1 MPVTTRSKT
10 RTTSLSAPAPNTN
23 LTQPPLKTSR
33 SSDDSPSVYDGT
45 SILCAN
51 STPSPPVMTL
61 TPSLLHES
69 SPKRIYLQQSLLV
82 LIQSHY
88 LRLLF
93 KSARKDNYCH
103 RPFSHLRDILI
114 SFFQTV
120 GYVSNRFLESSSLA
134 VKVFFETFSRPVM
147 MQQLPQLCYMA
158 SIFKAKV
165 HSVCVTVDNRTLVKD
180 IGEFTSIITHLK
192 SHDGCCLLHHFLD
205 PSSSDFL
212 PGLRVLEVTNKLSND
227 LFTSF
232 CKSLTVNNTVV
243 EFHLGIDS
251 ISSAEAA
258 SLAEVFSLNKTL
270 RKICLKSSNS
280 LQDEESLIIFTAISN
295 NVVISKIDLT
305 NLRIKSSNVLLP
317 LLKSSS
323 LRSVKFPLNCRLD
336 SFVFDVLK
344 INSNIREVVIQ
355 NCKFDSQD
363 LTEILKCNTSLKK
376 LEIGGPLTI
385 SLCKALETNT
395 SLLEFVVHNSNWFPN
410 GSPIN
415 DQIPQ
420 SLSELLRRNTSLAVL
435 NIDCRFA
442 SSSQFK
448 TFLKGFEQNST
459 VKKVILPELNFA
471 CLMLVF
477 EAVYNGKLAS
487 NVDVSHNCIDTT
499 KSVFSFI
506 PFGRIHISLEEISSL
521 PGFLNSF
528 NVKELTLRRCWFAF
542 EAFTAFCDSIRV
554 NNSLTSVDFS
564 DNQICQDKS
573 RGRYD
578 TLHDENFLKMIDALQ
593 CKPNIKQ
600 VILNGSSVGFKGPCT
615 VFELVSANQLTPNI
629 EISPHSFDFA
639 TGSISY
645 ANPIDNSDLL
655 VLLDSLKSNVPI
667 KRVKCKQWPRPS
679 LEVLATVFEIL
690 SINKS
695 VIDLDISPHLLDVE
709 KGVFRYLPKTLTPI
723 TVEQAS
729 SLQSLLKCSNLKEL
743 TLKRLMCFSHEL
755 VIPLAES
762 LRHNTSLTFVDFSHL
777 SMYNKSFKVLTDA
790 LAVHT
795 SVTEIHFCSSSISSN
810 TKKYIERKLNGRIK
824 FVDMKC

>member
-10 RTTSLSAPAPNTN
+10 RATSLSAPAPPTN
-23 LTQPPLKTSR
+23 LTQPPIKTSR

-51 STPSPPVMTL
+51 SAPSPPLMIL
-61 TPSLLHES
+61 TPSILHES
-69 SPKRIYLQQSLLV
+69 SPKRIYFQQSLLV

-120 GYVSNRFLESSSLA
+120 GYVSNRFIESSSLA

-147 MQQLPQLCYMA
+147 MHQLPQLCYMA

-212 PGLRVLEVTNKLSND
+212 PRLRVLEVTNKLSND
-227 LFTSF
+227 LFTFF

-251 ISSAEAA
+251 FTSAEAA
-258 SLAEVFSLNKTL
+258 SLAEVFSLNNTL
-270 RKICLKSSNS
+270 RTICLTSSNS

-295 NVVISKIDLT
+295 NFVISKIDLT

-363 LTEILKCNTSLKK
+363 LAEVLKCNTSLKK

-385 SLCKALETNT
+385 SLCKSLETNT

-420 SLSELLRRNTSLAVL
+420 SLSELLRRNTGLAVL

-442 SSSQFK
+442 SSSHFK
-448 TFLKGFEQNST
+448 TFLKGLEQNST
-459 VKKVILPELNFA
+459 VKKVIVPELNFA

-477 EAVYNGKLAS
+477 EAEYNGKLS
-487 NVDVSHNCIDTT
+487 SSVDVSPHCIDTT
-499 KSVFSFI
+499 TGVFSVS
-506 PFGRIHISLEEISSL
+506 PFDCIHISLEEISSL

-528 NVKELTLRRCWFAF
+528 NIKELTLRGCWFAF
-542 EAFTAFCDSIRV
+542 EAFTAFCDSVRV
-554 NNSLTSVDFS
+554 NNSLTFIDCS
-564 DNQICQDKS
+564 DINVSQKS

-578 TLHDENFLKMIDALQ
+578 TLHDENFLKLIDALQ

-600 VILNGSSVGFKGPCT
+600 VILNGSSVGLKGLCT
-615 VFELVSANQLTPNI
+615 VFELVSANKLTLNF

-639 TGSISY
+639 TGSICY
-645 ANPIDNSDLL
+645 ANPIGNSDLL
-655 VLLDSLKSNVPI
+655 ALLDSLKSNVPI
-667 KRVKCKQWPRPS
+667 KSVKCKQWPSPS
-679 LEVLATVFEIL
+679 LEVLASVFEIL

-709 KGVFRYLPKTLTPI
+709 KEYLDIYQK
-723 TVEQAS
+723 
-729 SLQSLLKCSNLKEL
+729 
-743 TLKRLMCFSHEL
+743 
-755 VIPLAES
+755 
-762 LRHNTSLTFVDFSHL
+762 L
-777 SMYNKSFKVLTDA
+777 SPQ
-790 LAVHT
+790 
-795 SVTEIHFCSSSISSN
+795 
-810 TKKYIERKLNGRIK
+810 
-824 FVDMKC
+824 